1 MPAAETISTKL
12 CVLVQILGPELEFSQ
27 FLREAMSQNTLSRR
41 PGQIKIV
48 PMNEP
53 NGI

>member
-1 MPAAETISTKL
+1 MPAAETVSTKL
-12 CVLVQILGPELEFSQ
+12 CVLAQILSPELEFSQ
-27 FLREAMSQNTLSRR
+27 FLRKAMSQNTLSTR

-48 PMNEP
+48 PMRAP